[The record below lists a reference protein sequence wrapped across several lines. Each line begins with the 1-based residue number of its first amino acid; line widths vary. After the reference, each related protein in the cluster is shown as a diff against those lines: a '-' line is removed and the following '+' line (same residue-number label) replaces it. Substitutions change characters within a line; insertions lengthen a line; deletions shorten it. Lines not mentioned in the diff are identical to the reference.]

1 MPNAFDILKERGF
14 VEQVSDEERLRQILN
29 EKTITCYVGYD
40 ATATSLH
47 VGNLLSIMMLGHL
60 QRAGHRPIALLG
72 GGTTMIG
79 DPSGKTEL
87 RKMLTREQ
95 IVANGRKIQQQFG
108 RVLDFGPGKAMMVD
122 NAEWLLDLNYIEFL
136 REIGR
141 HFSVNRMLAAEAY
154 KQRLETGLSFLEFN
168 YQILQAY
175 DFLMLNRKHG
185 CVLQMGGNDQWGNI
199 LAGVELIRRVEN
211 KEAFALT
218 APLLTTSDGK
228 KMGKTAAGAIWLDA
242 EMLSPYDFYQYWIN
256 VDDRDVVRLLQLYTF
271 LPMAEITRFK
281 QVQGAELREV
291 KALLAFEVTKLIHGE
306 EQTQKAQN
314 AAQALFG
321 EAGDDANIPK
331 VTLKAAMFENGLGV
345 IDLFHAAG
353 IVESKSEARR
363 LIQQGG
369 AYINRRRI
377 ETIDERVNMADL
389 DKGELLIR
397 AGKKRYQKVFVE

>member
-1 MPNAFDILKERGF
+1 MANAFDILKERGF

-40 ATATSLH
+40 ATANSLH

-122 NAEWLLDLNYIEFL
+122 NAEWLMDLNYIEFL

-271 LPMAEITRFK
+271 LPMTEIARFK
-281 QVQGAELREV
+281 HVQGAELREV
-291 KALLAFEVTKLIHGE
+291 KALLAFEVTKLMHGE
-306 EQTQKAQN
+306 EQTQKAKN

-321 EAGDDANIPK
+321 EAGDDVNIPK
-331 VTLKAAMFENGLGV
+331 VTLKAALFDNGLGV

-353 IVESKSEARR
+353 IVESKSDARR

-377 ETIDERVNMADL
+377 ESIDECVNMADF
-389 DKGELLIR
+389 DKGELLLR
-397 AGKKRYQKVFVE
+397 AGKKRYQKVVVE